1 MKLIILLIIYFIA
14 IIIGINIAVNY
25 VANDLLKNK
34 QINSLKAD
42 YIKSCEYIKK
52 IIKNIMF
59 LK

>member
-25 VANDLLKNK
+25 IANDLLNNE
-34 QINSLKAD
+34 QINPLKAD